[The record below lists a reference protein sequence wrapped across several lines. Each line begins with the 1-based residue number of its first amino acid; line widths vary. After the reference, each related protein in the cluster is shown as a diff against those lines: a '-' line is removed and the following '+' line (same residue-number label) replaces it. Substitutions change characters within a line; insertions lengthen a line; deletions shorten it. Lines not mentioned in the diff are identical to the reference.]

1 MKIKRIAHNQF
12 QVSISE
18 RNLGQLEQLWASA
31 LNGEAIPA
39 LHRRQE
45 DGIVLS
51 IIVETDEAHYK
62 DRIGGGL

>member
-1 MKIKRIAHNQF
+1 MQIKRTGHNQY

-31 LNGEAIPA
+31 ILGEAVPA

-51 IIVETDEAHYK
+51 IIVEDDTTHYK
-62 DRIGGGL
+62 NRTGGGL

>member
-1 MKIKRIAHNQF
+1 MKIKRIAHNQY
-12 QVSISE
+12 QVTISE
-18 RNLGQLEQLWASA
+18 RNLNQLVTQWAMA
-31 LNGEAIPA
+31 QDQEAVPA

-51 IIVETDEAHYK
+51 IIVETNEAHYK